1 MLGLREGD
9 IIIDYNKQLK
19 MTHGMPSMVVHFLQS
34 QDVEIV
40 GRIINIQCHPDLRNK
55 PPKALKQIITQI
67 ESIQHRQYMQL
78 TLLNLFIYYSVCY
91 CA

>member
-1 MLGLREGD
+1 MLSLREGD

-40 GRIINIQCHPDLRNK
+40 GRIIIIQCHSDLNYK
-55 PPKALKQIITQI
+55 PPKALKQITQI
-67 ESIQHRQYMQL
+67 EPIQHRQYMQL
-78 TLLNLFIYYSVCY
+78 MLLNLFIYYPVCY
-91 CA
+91 WA

>member
-40 GRIINIQCHPDLRNK
+40 GRIIIIQCNSDLRYK
-55 PPKALKQIITQI
+55 PPKALKLIITQI
-67 ESIQHRQYMQL
+67 EPIQHRQYMQL
-78 TLLNLFIYYSVCY
+78 MLLNLFIYYSVCFG
-91 CA
+91 A